1 MNGSQ
6 KIYKENG
13 KNKLS
18 LLSVGNKIVTVTEP
32 AIRASDS

>member
-13 KNKLS
+13 KNKLT
-18 LLSVGNKIVTVTEP
+18 LLSVGNKIVTEP